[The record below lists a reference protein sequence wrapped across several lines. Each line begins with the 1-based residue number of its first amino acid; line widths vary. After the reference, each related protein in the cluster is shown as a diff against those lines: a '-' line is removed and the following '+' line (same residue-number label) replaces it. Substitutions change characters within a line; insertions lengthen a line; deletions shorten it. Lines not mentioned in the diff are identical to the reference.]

1 MSGNAGLFPCL
12 PLTTFDIKVA
22 GKALNQRDDSII
34 ILEHQIGFLC
44 VHPDGGLTPHSAT
57 RPNRAAA
64 WGGIHQN

>member
-44 VHPDGGLTPHSAT
+44 VHTAKNNSVPFLKNSGSLDAT
-57 RPNRAAA
+57 
-64 WGGIHQN
+64 